1 MSRMPLACS
10 KWDVFL
16 MVTAAGMAFYTMDAH
31 VDVDWLPAQGD
42 TSETADSI
50 PVSYNSLTSALRTA
64 KFIAPSLHIQN
75 NSIIFVLCSGALDC
89 TETESVIHKADV
101 HTFYSL

>member
-16 MVTAAGMAFYTMDAH
+16 MVTAAGMAFYTLDAH
-31 VDVDWLPAQGD
+31 VDVDWLPAQGN
-42 TSETADSI
+42 TSETTDSI
-50 PVSYNSLTSALRTA
+50 PVSYNFLTSALRTA
-64 KFIAPSLHIQN
+64 KFIATSLHIQN

-101 HTFYSL
+101 HIYYLL